1 MSDSENSKTG
11 QVFEK
16 LLVPAIFAALGA
28 AAVFWVNHRGYTL
41 YFGDAEAHLNIAR
54 RVLDSRTPG
63 ASQIGSV
70 WLPLPHLLML
80 PLVWVDALWRSGLAG
95 AASSALCFFV
105 TGWLMFATAR
115 RLFLSTAAAAG
126 VAGILALNA
135 NLLYLQAVPM
145 TEPVLA
151 ATVAAVL
158 YCVVRFGEAERMR
171 WLAGAGLAGAAAAL
185 ARYEGWALIPAG
197 ALFFLLKAGRRRWLV
212 AASFAALASLGPL
225 LWLAHNWWY
234 WGDPLEFYRG
244 PYSARAI
251 YQRLLEG
258 GMERFRGDGDWG
270 QAAFYYWEAV
280 KTACGRPAVWMGLTG
295 IVAAVLRR
303 RLWPLLLA
311 VAPPLMIIA
320 SIHSGGTPIY
330 LPHLWPF
337 SYWNTRFGVT
347 ALPALALGAGRL
359 VSLTPQR
366 LHKFTAAL
374 VVLLAAW
381 PWVGG
386 SWPENTICW
395 KESQVNSEARR
406 QWVRQAAWFLRQ
418 HYRPGSGI
426 LMAFGDL
433 PAVLREAGIPLRESL
448 HQENQPAFQAA
459 VARPDLALFEE
470 WALAQAGDPV
480 DKALNSPA
488 GRLRYELRHSVAVQG
503 EPELRIYRRK

>member
-1 MSDSENSKTG
+1 MSDSANSKTG
-11 QVFEK
+11 QAFEK
-16 LLVPAIFAALGA
+16 FLAPAILVLLGA
-28 AAVFWVNHRGYTL
+28 AAVFWVHCRGYTL

-54 RVLDSRTPG
+54 RVFDSRTPG

-80 PLVWVDALWRSGLAG
+80 PLVWVDVLWRSGLAG
-95 AASSALCFFV
+95 SAASSLCYV
-105 TGWLMFATAR
+105 AAGWLMFAAAG
-115 RLFLSTAAAAG
+115 RLLKSTAAAAAA
-126 VAGILALNA
+126 AGILALNA

-151 ATVAAVL
+151 ATLAAVL
-158 YCVVRFGEAERMR
+158 YCAARFSEAQRVR
-171 WLAGAGLAGAAAAL
+171 WLVAAGLTGAAATL
-185 ARYEGWALIPAG
+185 ARYEGWVLVPAG
-197 ALFFLLKAGRRRWLV
+197 TLFFLLTAGRRRWLI
-212 AASFAALASLGPL
+212 AASFAVVASLGPL
-225 LWLAHNWWY
+225 AWLAHNWWY

-244 PYSARAI
+244 PYSAQAI
-251 YQRLLEG
+251 YQRLLAG
-258 GMERFRGDGDWG
+258 GMERFRGDGNWA

-280 KTACGRPAVWMGLTG
+280 KTACGRPALWMGLAGG
-295 IVAAVLRR
+295 IVAVLKRR
-303 RLWPLLLA
+303 PGLFLMA
-311 VAPPLMIIA
+311 AAPPLMIIG

-347 ALPALALGAGRL
+347 ALPALALGAGWL
-359 VSLTPQR
+359 VCLAPQR
-366 LHKFTAAL
+366 RQKLAAAL
-374 VVLLAAW
+374 AVLLAAS
-381 PWVGG
+381 PWIGG
-386 SWPENTICW
+386 RWPENTICW

-406 QWVRQAAWFLRQ
+406 QWVRQAAEFFRQ

-426 LMAFGDL
+426 LMTFGDL

-459 VARPDLALFEE
+459 LARPDLALFEE

-488 GRLRYELRHSVAVQG
+488 GRQRYELRHSITVKG